1 MGNFNRD
8 GASRGGDRGGSR
20 GGFGGGKFGGK
31 PSFQKKE
38 WGNRETTMHKAVC
51 SDCSKNCEVP
61 FRPTGEKPVLCKD
74 CFGGSKDNTRSN
86 DRGSDTNSYPARKSF
101 DTRFENREPFGA
113 KKSAGDREMRP
124 LREYKAPSPNG
135 GAFGEDVKKTLSE
148 MNSKLDRLVNTL
160 EKLAAAGQIGGQ
172 VTTKVTKA
180 ATVEKVTPT
189 AKKEA
194 VKEVLT
200 KVKPLPAPVSK
211 ASKKVVAT
219 STVKKVVAKK
229 VVAAKPT
236 AKVAAKPVVKKV
248 VTKVAAKKVTKK

>member
-8 GASRGGDRGGSR
+8 GRNKGGGDRGGSR

-38 WGNRETTMHKAVC
+38 WGSRETTMHKAVC
-51 SDCSKNCEVP
+51 SDCSKDCEVP

-74 CFGGSKDNTRSN
+74 CFGGSRDAGRSI
-86 DRGSDTNSYPARKSF
+86 DRGASRNDSYPARKSF

-160 EKLAAAGQIGGQ
+160 EKLAAAGQIGG
-172 VTTKVTKA
+172 KPSN
-180 ATVEKVTPT
+180 ATVAVQATSAEK
-189 AKKEA
+189 KIA
-194 VKEVLT
+194 VKEVVA

-211 ASKKVVAT
+211 VSKKV
-219 STVKKVVAKK
+219 VVAKK
-229 VVAAKPT
+229 VVTK
-236 AKVAAKPVVKKV
+236 KVVAVTKVVAKPVVKKV
-248 VTKVAAKKVTKK
+248 VAKVIKKVVAKKAVKK